1 HGANP
6 PRRHRGRRPGFLAPS
21 VCASACSPSAA
32 GAGSSS
38 ATLYTP
44 RLPCSTAATVADQ
57 RELVLTDQLEL
68 LRGRRQRGA
77 RPVER
82 AVAQYDPLGPPRR
95 QDRLLEVP
103 DRGYE
108 PAYRA
113 RWRRVDRVLLALHR
127 AAGAPIQEA

>member
-1 HGANP
+1 EGPH
-6 PRRHRGRRPGFLAPS
+6 
-21 VCASACSPSAA
+21 AA
-32 GAGSSS
+32 A
-38 ATLYTP
+38 
-44 RLPCSTAATVADQ
+44 VADQ
-57 RELVLTDQLEL
+57 RELVLTYQLEL

-82 AVAQYDPLGPPRR
+82 AVAQYDPLGPPRV

-113 RWRRVDRVLLALHR
+113 RWRGVDRVLLALHR
-127 AAGAPIQEA
+127 AARTRRRLHASAPGPVAPPPPARPRAGGRSPRSAAGSSARNRDPCDAG